1 MVPRDEA
8 FESFVVD
15 HYGGMV
21 RDVAWM
27 AVTFAAPH
35 AVVRQRLRLGIA

>member
-15 HYGGMV
+15 HREGMV
-21 RDVAWM
+21 RDAAWM
-27 AVTFAAPH
+27 AVHVYSTH
-35 AVVRQRLRLGIA
+35 AVAWRRLRLGI